1 MRSLLLENLIKI
13 TVTTTYNQV
22 LEIERKERSIQHF
35 PIEVRPIVMLG
46 KVLQGT
52 SLHFTMSGRGG
63 RSARGGC
70 GGHSRTYQGCGRR
83 RWGNYYSGVR
93 AEVKHEGLCAALSNP
108 VFDSGAKEAAD
119 QMRTTWEKIVHH
131 VGAIYGQDI
140 SNKLQQNKKTV
151 IIT

>member
-1 MRSLLLENLIKI
+1 
-13 TVTTTYNQV
+13 
-22 LEIERKERSIQHF
+22 
-35 PIEVRPIVMLG
+35 
-46 KVLQGT
+46 
-52 SLHFTMSGRGG
+52 
-63 RSARGGC
+63 
-70 GGHSRTYQGCGRR
+70 
-83 RWGNYYSGVR
+83 
-93 AEVKHEGLCAALSNP
+93 